1 MSAGASK
8 QSPAERLFTLT
19 CCLMAAPVIGLS
31 KNDIFRSVVSYAEQG
46 SDSAKEKMF
55 DRDKS
60 DLREMGVQLEVIDS
74 SSFEETD
81 SARYRIAKGSF
92 DWPAGFE
99 INNEHMTLLE
109 LAAKAWNNQLLSK
122 SAQSGLIRMRSLGV
136 VDSSRQLSAFTPRLL
151 AQQESFTPL
160 ADAIAE
166 GKLVRFSYR
175 KTAGTTSMREVTP
188 LKLRFIEGQWV
199 LLAKQAQEIKNFLL
213 RRIVSEVRSSE
224 LPGESEAELFAFV
237 TKNVAVLKVEQD
249 SEAWWHFGAKD
260 NGTVEV
266 NFMDEALFAE
276 DLMEF
281 GPEVQVLSPISL
293 SQRIDSG
300 WQRVLDAHA

>member
-1 MSAGASK
+1 
-8 QSPAERLFTLT
+8 
-19 CCLMAAPVIGLS
+19 
-31 KNDIFRSVVSYAEQG
+31 
-46 SDSAKEKMF
+46 
-55 DRDKS
+55 
-60 DLREMGVQLEVIDS
+60 
-74 SSFEETD
+74 
-81 SARYRIAKGSF
+81 
-92 DWPAGFE
+92 
-99 INNEHMTLLE
+99 
-109 LAAKAWNNQLLSK
+109 
-122 SAQSGLIRMRSLGV
+122 

-151 AQQESFTPL
+151 AQQESFAPL

-175 KTAGTTSMREVTP
+175 KTAETTSIREVTP

-224 LPGESEAELFAFV
+224 LLGESVAAAEIDEAEAALIAFV
-237 TKNVAVLKVEQD
+237 TKNIAVLKIEQD

-260 NGTVEV
+260 NGTLEV

-281 GPEVQVLSPISL
+281 GPEVQVLSPLSL